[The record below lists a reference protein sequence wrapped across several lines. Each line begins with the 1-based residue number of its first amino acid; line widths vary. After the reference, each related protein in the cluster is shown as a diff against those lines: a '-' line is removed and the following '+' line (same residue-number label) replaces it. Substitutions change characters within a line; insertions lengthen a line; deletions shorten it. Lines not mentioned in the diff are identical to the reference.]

1 MSRETKKTLMTGV
14 ALFIAGVVSLFTR
27 INDDGLFAYILL
39 AYGAW
44 ELGEVVSEYFINTEE
59 EEEEELNRDELIEEF
74 KKDSIRITIPM
85 LLCMG
90 VEVVMIGTGFR
101 LFTLVAYILT
111 LFIYILFIGVFA
123 LYDYSKQ
130 ASSYSLQEER

>member
-14 ALFIAGVVSLFTR
+14 ALFLAGVVSLFTR

-44 ELGEVVSEYFINTEE
+44 ELGEVISEYFLSTDKEE
-59 EEEEELNRDELIEEF
+59 AEELNREERIEEF
-74 KKDSIRITIPM
+74 KKDSISITIPM

-101 LFTLVAYILT
+101 LFTIVAYTLT
-111 LFIYILFIGVFA
+111 LFIYILFIGIFT

-130 ASSYSLQEER
+130 TSSYSLKKEK